1 MQQKHP
7 LPARPH
13 RAQHSDKT
21 TEMTTTQ
28 LAKRLE
34 ISQPRIVAMEKN
46 ERNVK
51 ISTMERIADTLNCD
65 FSYAFVPRENIDDI
79 IYNQAKKKAQKIL
92 DKVNKNMG
100 LENQLAKTDDLL
112 KDIIEELL
120 DPIASL
126 LTEMYL
132 NGEISKDRKAL
143 EDRIIKGDLMDRVKV
158 KK

>member
-1 MQQKHP
+1 MDNKKILRRSYQKKFD
-7 LPARPH
+7 LFKKVIIARP
-13 RAQHSDKT
+13 QQGWLKT
-21 TEMTTTQ
+21 IREFLGMTTTQ

-46 ERNVK
+46 ERNIK
-51 ISTMERIADTLNCD
+51 ISTMERIADVLNCD

-100 LENQLAKTDDLL
+100 FENQLAKTDDLL

-120 DPIASL
+120 DG
-126 LTEMYL
+126 
-132 NGEISKDRKAL
+132 NISRLWD
-143 EDRIIKGDLMDRVKV
+143 EDE
-158 KK
+158 

>member
-1 MQQKHP
+1 MNNKKILRRSYQKKFD
-7 LPARPH
+7 LFRKAIIARP
-13 RAQHSDKT
+13 QQGWLKT
-21 TEMTTTQ
+21 IREFLGMTTTQ

-120 DPIASL
+120 DGNIAR
-126 LTEMYL
+126 
-132 NGEISKDRKAL
+132 IWD
-143 EDRIIKGDLMDRVKV
+143 EDE
-158 KK
+158 

>member
-1 MQQKHP
+1 MSSKKILRRSYQKKFD
-7 LPARPH
+7 LFRKAIIARP
-13 RAQHSDKT
+13 QQGWLKT
-21 TEMTTTQ
+21 IREFLGMTTTQ

-51 ISTMERIADTLNCD
+51 ISTMERIADVLNCD

-100 LENQLAKTDDLL
+100 LENQLVKTDDLL

-120 DPIASL
+120 EGNIAR
-126 LTEMYL
+126 
-132 NGEISKDRKAL
+132 IWD
-143 EDRIIKGDLMDRVKV
+143 EDE
-158 KK
+158 

>member
-1 MQQKHP
+1 MDNKKILRRSYQKKFDTLRKAIITRPQQGW
-7 LPARPH
+7 L
-13 RAQHSDKT
+13 KT
-21 TEMTTTQ
+21 IREFLGMTTTQ

-34 ISQPRIVAMEKN
+34 ISQPRIIAMEKN

-100 LENQLAKTDDLL
+100 LENQLVKTDELL

-120 DPIASL
+120 DGNIAR
-126 LTEMYL
+126 
-132 NGEISKDRKAL
+132 IWD
-143 EDRIIKGDLMDRVKV
+143 EDE
-158 KK
+158 

>member
-1 MQQKHP
+1 MDNKKILRRSYQKKFD
-7 LPARPH
+7 LFKKVIIARP
-13 RAQHSDKT
+13 QQGWLKT
-21 TEMTTTQ
+21 IREFLGMTTTQ

-46 ERNVK
+46 ERNIK
-51 ISTMERIADTLNCD
+51 ISTMERIADVLNCD

-120 DPIASL
+120 
-126 LTEMYL
+126 
-132 NGEISKDRKAL
+132 NGNISRLWD
-143 EDRIIKGDLMDRVKV
+143 EDE
-158 KK
+158 

>member
-1 MQQKHP
+1 MDNKKILRRSYQKKFD
-7 LPARPH
+7 LFKKVIIARP
-13 RAQHSDKT
+13 QQGWLKT
-21 TEMTTTQ
+21 IREFLGMTTTQ

-46 ERNVK
+46 ERNIK
-51 ISTMERIADTLNCD
+51 ISTMERIADVLNCD

-112 KDIIEELL
+112 KDIIEEFL
-120 DPIASL
+120 DG
-126 LTEMYL
+126 
-132 NGEISKDRKAL
+132 NISRLWD
-143 EDRIIKGDLMDRVKV
+143 EDE
-158 KK
+158 

>member
-1 MQQKHP
+1 MDNKKILRRSYQKKFD
-7 LPARPH
+7 LFRKAMIARP
-13 RAQHSDKT
+13 QQGWLKT
-21 TEMTTTQ
+21 IREFLGMTTTQ

-51 ISTMERIADTLNCD
+51 FSTMERIEDTLNCD

-92 DKVNKNMG
+92 NKVNKNMG
-100 LENQLAKTDDLL
+100 LENQLVKSDDLL

-120 DPIASL
+120 DGNVARIW
-126 LTEMYL
+126 E
-132 NGEISKDRKAL
+132 
-143 EDRIIKGDLMDRVKV
+143 EDE
-158 KK
+158 

>member
-1 MQQKHP
+1 MDNKKILRRSYQKKFD
-7 LPARPH
+7 LFRKAIIARP
-13 RAQHSDKT
+13 QQGWLKT
-21 TEMTTTQ
+21 IREFLGMTTTQ

-51 ISTMERIADTLNCD
+51 ISTMEKIADVLNCD

-100 LENQLAKTDDLL
+100 LENQLVKTDELL

-120 DPIASL
+120 DGNIAR
-126 LTEMYL
+126 
-132 NGEISKDRKAL
+132 IWD
-143 EDRIIKGDLMDRVKV
+143 EDE
-158 KK
+158 

>member
-1 MQQKHP
+1 MSNKKILRRSYQKKFD
-7 LPARPH
+7 LFRKAIIARP
-13 RAQHSDKT
+13 QQGWLKT
-21 TEMTTTQ
+21 IREILGMTTTQ

-51 ISTMERIADTLNCD
+51 ISTMERIADMLNCD
-65 FSYAFVPRENIDDI
+65 FTYAFVPRENIDDI

-112 KDIIEELL
+112 NDIIEELL
-120 DPIASL
+120 NGNIA
-126 LTEMYL
+126 
-132 NGEISKDRKAL
+132 
-143 EDRIIKGDLMDRVKV
+143 RIWDDEE
-158 KK
+158 

>member
-1 MQQKHP
+1 MDNKKILRRSYQKKFD
-7 LPARPH
+7 LFRKAIIARP
-13 RAQHSDKT
+13 QQGWLKT
-21 TEMTTTQ
+21 IREFLGMTTTQ

-51 ISTMERIADTLNCD
+51 ISTMERIADVLNCD

-100 LENQLAKTDDLL
+100 LENQLVKTDDLL

-120 DPIASL
+120 EGNIAR
-126 LTEMYL
+126 
-132 NGEISKDRKAL
+132 IWD
-143 EDRIIKGDLMDRVKV
+143 EDE
-158 KK
+158 

>member
-1 MQQKHP
+1 MDNKKILRRSYQKKFD
-7 LPARPH
+7 LFRKAIIARP
-13 RAQHSDKT
+13 QQGWLKT
-21 TEMTTTQ
+21 IREFLGMTTTQ

-51 ISTMERIADTLNCD
+51 ISTMERIADVLNCD

-100 LENQLAKTDDLL
+100 LENQLVKTDELL

-120 DPIASL
+120 DGNIAR
-126 LTEMYL
+126 
-132 NGEISKDRKAL
+132 IWD
-143 EDRIIKGDLMDRVKV
+143 EDE
-158 KK
+158 

>member
-1 MQQKHP
+1 MDNKKILRRSYQKKFD
-7 LPARPH
+7 LFRKAIIARP
-13 RAQHSDKT
+13 QQGWLKT
-21 TEMTTTQ
+21 IREFLGMTTTQ

-100 LENQLAKTDDLL
+100 LENQLAKTDELL

-120 DPIASL
+120 DGNIAR
-126 LTEMYL
+126 
-132 NGEISKDRKAL
+132 IWD
-143 EDRIIKGDLMDRVKV
+143 EDE
-158 KK
+158 

>member
-1 MQQKHP
+1 MDNKKILRRSYQKKFD
-7 LPARPH
+7 LFGKVMIARP
-13 RAQHSDKT
+13 QQGWLKT
-21 TEMTTTQ
+21 IREIFGMTTTQ

-79 IYNQAKKKAQKIL
+79 IYNQAKKKAKKIL

-100 LENQLAKTDDLL
+100 LENQLAKTDELL
-112 KDIIEELL
+112 KDIIDELL
-120 DPIASL
+120 DGNIA
-126 LTEMYL
+126 
-132 NGEISKDRKAL
+132 
-143 EDRIIKGDLMDRVKV
+143 RIWDEE
-158 KK
+158 

>member
-1 MQQKHP
+1 MDNKKILRRSYQKKFD
-7 LPARPH
+7 LFRKAIIARP
-13 RAQHSDKT
+13 QQGWLKT
-21 TEMTTTQ
+21 IREFLGMTTTQ

-34 ISQPRIVAMEKN
+34 ISQPRIIAMEKN

-100 LENQLAKTDDLL
+100 LENQLAKTDELL

-120 DPIASL
+120 DGNIAR
-126 LTEMYL
+126 
-132 NGEISKDRKAL
+132 IWD
-143 EDRIIKGDLMDRVKV
+143 EDE
-158 KK
+158 